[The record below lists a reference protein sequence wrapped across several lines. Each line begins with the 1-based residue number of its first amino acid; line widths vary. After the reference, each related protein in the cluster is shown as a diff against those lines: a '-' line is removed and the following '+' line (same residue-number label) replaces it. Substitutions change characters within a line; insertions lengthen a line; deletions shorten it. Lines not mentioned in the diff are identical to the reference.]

1 MGQSEATKKSVKLDR
16 SKIDEK
22 RKKKQCNNSVVQ
34 KKSTIKNISQ
44 VKESNIKQD
53 DGLQR
58 VEEVLGVS
66 FAQALRKTFKMM
78 DIFNRGKISEAN
90 INKWVPESLLY
101 FLGKPLQK
109 IRQDRLTLTE
119 N

>member
-22 RKKKQCNNSVVQ
+22 RKKKQCNKSVVE

-53 DGLQR
+53 ELQR